1 MGLQTAAAESNKS
14 LESFAHQ
21 KDDFIVWCEARRM
34 AESATTTCSSRNFTT
49 LLGKMNVCFTFNGGN
64 ATLKVRDAG
73 YLSGFSLILNIEA
86 DEHLPNPM
94 EGSGAVIV
102 VHQPGELAEVEK
114 TGFIVAPGTLNTIAL
129 KGKRIKRLGYPYGG
143 GSDCREDTGQG
154 SPYFQK
160 ECLNKC
166 VSRHVLES
174 CKCQMYGSSLEN
186 NACNYLI
193 GEQAQCIFSVSDEV
207 MASTGTCKNECPSAC
222 TQDLLIPT
230 ITTAFWPSKEFLPI
244 LTKSLKATNFSQTH
258 ILKDL
263 QTARNNLLRIDV
275 HYSTMLREH
284 IIQKEEYTIKSLT
297 SFIGGQLGLFVG
309 MSILTI
315 TEFFEFFITLLMMC
329 FTSRKAKA
337 VTLRQE

>member
-1 MGLQTAAAESNKS
+1 MKLQTAAAESNKS
-14 LESFAHQ
+14 ITHQ
-21 KDDFIVWCEARRM
+21 KDDFIVWCEVRRM
-34 AESATTTCSSRNFTT
+34 SESTTTCSSRNFTT
-49 LLGKMNVCFTFNGGN
+49 LLSKLNFCFTFNGQN
-64 ATLKVRDAG
+64 ATLKVRHAG

-94 EGSGAVIV
+94 EGSGVVIAL
-102 VHQPGELAEVEK
+102 HQPGELAEVEK
-114 TGFIVAPGTLNTIAL
+114 TGLTAAPGTLNTITI
-129 KGKRIKRLGYPYGG
+129 KGKRIRRLGYPYGG
-143 GSDCREDTGQG
+143 GSDCRDETEQG

-166 VSRHVLES
+166 VSRHVWES
-174 CKCQMYGSSLEN
+174 CKCQMYPSSSAN
-186 NACNYLI
+186 NACNYLQE
-193 GEQAQCIFSVSDEV
+193 EQAQCMFSVSDEV
-207 MASTGTCKNECPSAC
+207 MASTGTCRNECPSPC

-230 ITTAFWPSKEFLPI
+230 ISTASWPSEEFLPI
-244 LTKSLKATNFSQTH
+244 LTKSFKATNFSQTH

-284 IIQKEEYTIKSLT
+284 IIQKEEYTIRSLT

-329 FTSRKAKA
+329 FSKRKANA
-337 VTLRQE
+337 VTLRQD